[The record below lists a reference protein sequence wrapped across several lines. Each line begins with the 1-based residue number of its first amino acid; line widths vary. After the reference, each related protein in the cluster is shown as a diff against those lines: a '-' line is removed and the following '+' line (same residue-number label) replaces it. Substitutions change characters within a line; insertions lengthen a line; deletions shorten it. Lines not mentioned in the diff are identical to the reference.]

1 MSAHPTA
8 KLGGYILGVLPASAE
23 PDLRRH
29 LEDCPDCR
37 TRLNQ
42 LDGISELLAA
52 ARLVPDEAPR
62 LASHI
67 LATLPQP
74 GQAYALG
81 RTAPNAATPSEGS
94 GRSPLPRIE
103 RQNSVEGRRR
113 PLGRN
118 TRVALTAIAL
128 VALVA
133 ILVLTVRGRGGSSP
147 AITLEPSG
155 TDAVGTVRFEDTG
168 AGTGVTLDVRR
179 LPPGLYSVTVDDGTE
194 TFEAGG
200 FSVGKEG
207 AAVVRLNTSATE
219 GELQIWDA
227 EDESRAAL
235 LRAPLPD

>member
-37 TRLNQ
+37 ARLNQ

-52 ARLVPDEAPR
+52 ARLVPEEAPR
-62 LASHI
+62 LAPHI

-81 RTAPNAATPSEGS
+81 RTVSSAATPPEPS

-103 RQNSVEGRRR
+103 RQDSVEGRRH
-113 PLGRN
+113 PLGRSA
-118 TRVALTAIAL
+118 RVALTV
-128 VALVA
+128 VALATVVA
-133 ILVLTVRGRGGSSP
+133 VLVLTLRGGDGSSP

-200 FSVGKEG
+200 FTVGKEG
-207 AAVVRLNTSATE
+207 AALVRLNTAATE

-227 EDESRAAL
+227 EDESKAAL

>member
-52 ARLVPDEAPR
+52 ARLVPEETPR
-62 LASHI
+62 LAPHI

-81 RTAPNAATPSEGS
+81 RTVPSATTRPEAPGQSPSQ
-94 GRSPLPRIE
+94 RIE
-103 RQNSVEGRRR
+103 RQNSVEPRR
-113 PLGRN
+113 PLGRD
-118 TRVALTAIAL
+118 TFVALGA
-128 VALVA
+128 VALAAVVA
-133 ILVLTVRGRGGSSP
+133 VLVLTMRGGGGSSP

-179 LPPGLYSVTVDDGTE
+179 LPPGPYSVTVDNGTE
-194 TFEAGG
+194 TFPAGG

-207 AAVVRLNTSATE
+207 VAVVRLNTAATE